1 MNLICMGGKRSPLNN
16 IIMNHKELIAEIA
29 AKMKLPRQEVERLL
43 DATVAACTEQ
53 LGEGKTIGVQSF
65 GNFEVR
71 KKEER
76 LSVHPATQIRTLI
89 PPKLVVN
96 FKQSNILKDKI
107 KDLPHHE

>member
-1 MNLICMGGKRSPLNN
+1 
-16 IIMNHKELIAEIA
+16 MNHKELISGVSQ
-29 AKMKLPRQEVERLL
+29 KLNLSKAEVENLVSAMVKVISSEL
-43 DATVAACTEQ
+43 ND
-53 LGEGKTIGVQSF
+53 GKTIGFPNF

-96 FKQSNILKDKI
+96 FKQSSSLKERINENQK
-107 KDLPHHE
+107 

>member
-1 MNLICMGGKRSPLNN
+1 
-16 IIMNHKELIAEIA
+16 MNHKELIASMA
-29 AKMKLPRQEVERLL
+29 SKMNTSKSEVENLL
-43 DATVAACTEQ
+43 DITIATCTE
-53 LGEGKTIGVQSF
+53 LLVDEKTIGFQSF

-96 FKQSNILKDKI
+96 FKQSSILKEKL
-107 KDLPHHE
+107 KDLPHHEQ

>member
-1 MNLICMGGKRSPLNN
+1 
-16 IIMNHKELIAEIA
+16 MNHKELIAS
-29 AKMKLPRQEVERLL
+29 MSTKLNAPKSVVSDLL
-43 DATVAACTEQ
+43 ETAVKIFTEQ
-53 LGEGKTIGVQSF
+53 LVEEKTIGFQSF

-71 KKEER
+71 KKDER
-76 LSVHPATQIRTLI
+76 LSVHPSTQIRTLI

>member
-1 MNLICMGGKRSPLNN
+1 
-16 IIMNHKELIAEIA
+16 MNHKELITAIS
-29 AKMKLPRQEVERLL
+29 AKSGISKQDAERLT
-43 DATVAACTEQ
+43 DITVSVLTNE
-53 LGEGKTIGVQSF
+53 LTDGKTIGFQSF

-96 FKQSNILKDKI
+96 FKQSSILKEKL
-107 KDLPHHE
+107 KENTGHE

>member
-1 MNLICMGGKRSPLNN
+1 
-16 IIMNHKELIAEIA
+16 MNHKELIASMA
-29 AKMKLPRQEVERLL
+29 TKLNAPKSVVEDLL
-43 DATVAACTEQ
+43 ETTVKIFTEQ
-53 LGEGKTIGVQSF
+53 LVEEKTIGLQSF

-76 LSVHPATQIRTLI
+76 LSVHPSTQIRTLI

-96 FKQSNILKDKI
+96 FKQSNILKDKL

>member
-1 MNLICMGGKRSPLNN
+1 MEDLLEKTVSTCN
-16 IIMNHKELIAEIA
+16 EL
-29 AKMKLPRQEVERLL
+29 LV
-43 DATVAACTEQ
+43 D
-53 LGEGKTIGVQSF
+53 GKTIGFQSF

-96 FKQSNILKDKI
+96 FKQSNILKDKL
-107 KDLPHHE
+107 KDLPHNE